1 MIIGLTGYAQSG
13 KDTVA
18 NYLVKQHGFTRV
30 AFADKIRDVLYE
42 MNPIV
47 NGEPLQITVD
57 VEGWDKAK
65 QRPSIRLLLQN
76 LGVAA
81 RKHID
86 EDVWIRAAL
95 SASDLNTDIVVTDVR
110 FLNEADRILFYSKM
124 TGQTAEVWR
133 IERPGVT
140 AVNGHVSEHDM
151 ANYEV
156 DQVFVNNGSIEDLE
170 QSIKVRL
177 MANL

>member
-18 NYLVKQHGFTRV
+18 NYLVKQHGFTRI
-30 AFADKIRDVLYE
+30 AFADKIRDMLYE

-86 EDVWIRAAL
+86 EDIWINSAL
-95 SASDLNTDIVVTDVR
+95 LSSDLNKDIVITDVR

-124 TGQTAEVWR
+124 TGQTAEIWR

-156 DQVFVNNGSIEDLE
+156 DQVFINNGSIEDLE

>member
-18 NYLVKQHGFTRV
+18 NYLVKNHGFTRI
-30 AFADKIRDVLYE
+30 AFADKIRDMLYE
-42 MNPIV
+42 MNPMV
-47 NGEPLQITVD
+47 NGEPLQISVD
-57 VEGWDKAK
+57 VDGWDKAK
-65 QRPSIRLLLQN
+65 QRPSVRLLLQN

-81 RKHID
+81 RKVID

-95 SASDLNTDIVVTDVR
+95 SAADLNQNVVITDVR
-110 FLNEADRILFYSKM
+110 FVNEADRILYYSNM
-124 TGQTAEVWR
+124 TGETAEIWR

-140 AVNGHVSEHDM
+140 AVNNHVSEHNM

-170 QSIKVRL
+170 TAIKTRM
-177 MANL
+177 MAYL